1 MGHAGQAHD
10 TESAA
15 GEVSRHVLV
24 VDDDDD
30 IREVASMA
38 LSVVGGLRVS
48 TAVSGREALRLAAE
62 KSPDA
67 ILLDVMMPDM
77 DGPTTVAML
86 KREIPT
92 QNIPII
98 LLTAKVQAHDPALLG
113 DIDVSGVI
121 AKPFDPMTLAGQ
133 VADLLG
139 WPQ

>member
-1 MGHAGQAHD
+1 MGHAWEARD
-10 TESAA
+10 TGSTA
-15 GEVSRHVLV
+15 GKVRRHVLV

-38 LSVVGGLRVS
+38 MSVVGGLRVS
-48 TAVSGREALRLAAE
+48 TAASGREALRLAAE

-77 DGPTTVAML
+77 DGRTTVAML

-92 QNIPII
+92 RNIPII
-98 LLTAKVQAHDPALLG
+98 LLTAKLQAHDPTQPGEL
-113 DIDVSGVI
+113 DVDGVI

-133 VADLLG
+133 VVDLLG
-139 WPQ
+139 WSQ